1 MARMVKLAAL
11 AAGVGLLAWLVSY
24 AGFLAQALPNGTG
37 LAAKHLC
44 SLHFVSGLPVERARA
59 LYIDAFVQPLTSFL
73 DVEVDAAAGTLTATG
88 FGFATSHARHR
99 TGYGCTLVHGDGEL
113 SPERDEAPPAVHTP
127 LNDDHRAA
135 HFDSG
140 QLESALDAA
149 FVNED
154 NRRNTL
160 AVAVFHA
167 GELVAERYAE
177 GISQS
182 TPLPGWSMTK
192 SVTATLMGILAD
204 RGLVDAHAAGALTEW
219 QTTDDPRQAITI
231 DQLLRMT
238 SGLNLVEDHSGADVN
253 SKMLFQESDGAAFS
267 GQQPLLY
274 DVGSTYDYM
283 SGNTVLASRIVLAH
297 TGNALDKSHTWIEE
311 NLFRPLTMHS
321 AVLEPDQAGTFIGSS
336 FMLASARDWAQLG
349 LLYMNDGTYGG
360 QRLLSENWIDY
371 VLEWT
376 PQSGDSAYG
385 AGFWLNRFGDAEL
398 RWPEVPADAFW
409 MNGFQSQYVFVIPSE
424 QLVIVRLGAS
434 STYPRVRELV
444 SEVIAA
450 RL

>member
-1 MARMVKLAAL
+1 MIKLAAL

-37 LAAKHLC
+37 LSAKHLC
-44 SLHFVSGLPVERARA
+44 SLHFVSGLPVERAKA

-73 DVEVDAAAGTLTATG
+73 DVQVDAASATLTTTG
-88 FGFATSHARHR
+88 FGLATSRARHR
-99 TGYGCTLVHGDGEL
+99 RGYGCTLVHGDGEL
-113 SPERDEAPPAVHTP
+113 GRGRGDAPPAILTA
-127 LNDDHRAA
+127 LNENHRAT
-135 HFDSG
+135 HFDTG
-140 QLESALDAA
+140 RLKRALDAA
-149 FVNED
+149 FLNE
-154 NRRNTL
+154 NKRRNTL

-177 GISQS
+177 GISQT

-192 SVTATLMGILAD
+192 SVTATLMGMLAD
-204 RGLVDAHAAGALTEW
+204 QGLVDTQAPGALAEW
-219 QTTDDPRQAITI
+219 RGTGDPRQAITI

-253 SKMLFQESDGAAFS
+253 SRMLFQESDGAAFS
-267 GQQPLLY
+267 ARQPLLY

-283 SGNTVLASRIVLAH
+283 SGNTVLAARIVLTH
-297 TGNALDKSHTWIEE
+297 TGEDLEKSHTWIEE

-349 LLYMNDGTYGG
+349 LLYMNDGTYDGR
-360 QRLLSENWIDY
+360 RLLSEDWIDY
-371 VLEWT
+371 VLAWT
-376 PQSGDSAYG
+376 PQSGKSAYG
-385 AGFWLNRFGDAEL
+385 AGFWLNQFGNGEL

-424 QLVIVRLGAS
+424 ELVIVRLGAS

-444 SEVIAA
+444 SDVIAA
-450 RL
+450 RV